1 VLGAYAPAA
10 ARDAPVPRGAHA
22 VAKRLERVLEDLRR
36 AAGEVDALLEAY
48 HDAQEVKGEADD
60 LARLGYLDIEQAAL
74 VEDLYWSAC
83 REALAG
89 LRAARLEDP
98 PPEQRSLEAQLGDLY
113 LGNFSVFQ
121 SLLDHWAIGQV
132 FPIMP
137 LARLDEEPTREAV
150 LVDLTCDSDGRVA
163 EYVSSRED
171 SRHLPLHAL
180 TPGEPYHVGVFLMG
194 AYQDILGDAHNLF
207 GRVPE
212 VHVYADDEEPGNFWI
227 EKILPGIRV
236 QEMLAQVQYFPN
248 DLDRRMSE
256 LVRRRIDRDEMKP
269 GEAMRVLEQYSACL
283 KESTY
288 AK

>member
-1 VLGAYAPAA
+1 
-10 ARDAPVPRGAHA
+10 
-22 VAKRLERVLEDLRR
+22 
-36 AAGEVDALLEAY
+36 
-48 HDAQEVKGEADD
+48 
-60 LARLGYLDIEQAAL
+60 
-74 VEDLYWSAC
+74 
-83 REALAG
+83 
-89 LRAARLEDP
+89 
-98 PPEQRSLEAQLGDLY
+98 
-113 LGNFSVFQ
+113 
-121 SLLDHWAIGQV
+121 
-132 FPIMP
+132 
-137 LARLDEEPTREAV
+137 
-150 LVDLTCDSDGRVA
+150 VA

-269 GEAMRVLEQYSACL
+269 GEAMRILEQYSACL